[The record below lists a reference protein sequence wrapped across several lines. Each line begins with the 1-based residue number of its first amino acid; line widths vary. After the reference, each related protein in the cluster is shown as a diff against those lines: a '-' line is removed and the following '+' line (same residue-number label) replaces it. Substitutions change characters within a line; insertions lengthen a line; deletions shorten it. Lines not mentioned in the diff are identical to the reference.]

1 MSIELIMRLLKHLAI
16 RIALFLSN
24 KFELHPAFVY
34 LIILNLLAVVV
45 FVVANDGNNIE
56 TLIVAVW
63 GTCFVVVGLNILSN
77 PVLRNNERK
86 VKNQNHTQITLIA
99 SLRQN
104 SKLDRVAQAKY
115 TFCSHCGSNLG
126 VNVKFCSSWGTGA

>member
-1 MSIELIMRLLKHLAI
+1 MRLLNHLAI
-16 RIALFLSN
+16 RITLYLSN

-45 FVVANDGNNIE
+45 FLAANDGNNIE
-56 TLIVAVW
+56 LLIVAVW
-63 GTCFVVVGLNILSN
+63 GACFAIAGLNILLN

-86 VKNQNHTQITLIA
+86 VKNQNHTQITPIA

-104 SKLDRVAQAKY
+104 SKLDRVAQAKS

-126 VNVKFCSSWGTGA
+126 VNVKFCSLCGTGA